1 VVCPASIYLYDEWWN
16 RALTGGK
23 TMNRRKETITKA
35 MAEFLEI
42 PKDLVLDLP
51 KITIIG
57 RNEIYLENHRGIIE
71 YLPNRLRINLSRGF
85 IEIEG
90 TDLEIKALMADEISI
105 NGLVHSVRYHD

>member
-1 VVCPASIYLYDEWWN
+1 MEK
-16 RALTGGK
+16 RRETLT
-23 TMNRRKETITKA
+23 RV

-51 KITIIG
+51 KVTIIG

-85 IEIEG
+85 IEIVG
-90 TDLEIKALMADEISI
+90 TDLEIKALMADEISSS
-105 NGLVHSVRYHD
+105 GLVHSVKYHD